1 MGGTSLERFLPIAFG
16 ILGNIISFVVY
27 LAPVPTILKIYQN
40 KSAEG
45 YSSLSYNLSLFS
57 CLIWVYYAHLKPN
70 SGLLISINA
79 IGCLILTCYI
89 TIYLVF
95 ATRKDR
101 IFTIQV
107 FVALNLVTFIGIL
120 FLTLLLF
127 SGTNR
132 LTVLGWICVGFS
144 ISVYA
149 APMSTIRRVVRTRSV
164 EFMPVNVLV
173 CLTLSAA
180 VWFGYGVFTKDAFIS
195 IPCLLGVFFGIGQI
209 VVYVIYK
216 RKGNAVEPAEPEHIV
231 EVAEPAPAQAAEA
244 QVAAEGSDHEDGEG
258 GAQEPA
264 AAAEHITKI
273 AEHVAQIAEHIVKL
287 AEITPMSP
295 TQEERK
301 AAAEEGEGSAVE
313 TVVPE
318 NVINI
323 PASEMNGRDE

>member
-1 MGGTSLERFLPIAFG
+1 M
-16 ILGNIISFVVY
+16 
-27 LAPVPTILKIYQN
+27 APVPTICKIYQN

-70 SGLLISINA
+70 SVLLISINA
-79 IGCLILTCYI
+79 IGCLILTSYI

-101 IFTIQV
+101 IFTLQV

-149 APMSTIRRVVRTRSV
+149 APMSTIVQRRVVRTRSV

-180 VWFGYGVFTKDAFIS
+180 VWLGYGVFTKDAFIS
-195 IPCLLGVFFGIGQI
+195 
-209 VVYVIYK
+209 VI
-216 RKGNAVEPAEPEHIV
+216 
-231 EVAEPAPAQAAEA
+231 
-244 QVAAEGSDHEDGEG
+244 
-258 GAQEPA
+258 
-264 AAAEHITKI
+264 ITS
-273 AEHVAQIAEHIVKL
+273 
-287 AEITPMSP
+287 T
-295 TQEERK
+295 
-301 AAAEEGEGSAVE
+301 
-313 TVVPE
+313 
-318 NVINI
+318 
-323 PASEMNGRDE
+323 